1 MKFRHADIPAALALV
16 REQLEE
22 EGKRLFA
29 AGAKAMTDKDAATAK
44 SILKAHAKLQEFE
57 KPFKKLVAE
66 WAKVQKDIDGLKLGA
81 KVPAAK
87 PLKSDLPPEGVK
99 VGKIARKFVP
109 LAIAEGK
116 VDAAEFATLT
126 QKEISAKFRLG
137 GRALL
142 KKDDGSGK
150 ADLDTKGRRRYY
162 TDIAIPYGGANYL
175 LTSQIFPN
183 SYGPLVKWLKS
194 KGYKKSDIDAAGKAK
209 K

>member
-1 MKFRHADIPAALALV
+1 MKFKHADIPAALALV

-44 SILKAHAKLQEFE
+44 SIL
-57 KPFKKLVAE
+57 
-66 WAKVQKDIDGLKLGA
+66 
-81 KVPAAK
+81 
-87 PLKSDLPPEGVK
+87 
-99 VGKIARKFVP
+99 
-109 LAIAEGK
+109 
-116 VDAAEFATLT
+116 
-126 QKEISAKFRLG
+126 
-137 GRALL
+137 RALL

-150 ADLDTKGRRRYY
+150 AHLDAKGVGRYY

-194 KGYKKSDIDAAGKAK
+194 KGYKKSDIDAAGKK
-209 K
+209 N